1 MNGDRMQASITERL
15 PAVRAASSDGLR
27 SALNHVAY
35 TILGAFVFVI
45 PWDESVPLLGGFLLG
60 RWLGFL
66 AFGFTALWIGL
77 TGRVRRTSG
86 IHYAL
91 AGLAGWSALSLLWTA
106 DWDST
111 ITRAGTYLQL
121 LTAVWLIWELATTES
136 RVLGLLRCYVLGTYI
151 SSIST
156 IVNFI
161 QGRTAAQLAGA
172 KGYTVWEDPRYTIN
186 GVNEND
192 LGVMLALSI
201 PMTFYLAARRKRL
214 LTRCLCWFHLGAVA
228 TAVLL
233 TGSRGALFAASIAV
247 LFAVLGLPPGR
258 LALKFTGLIV
268 VASGTLFIP
277 QATWD
282 RLLSAGT
289 ELSGG
294 TLTHR
299 TVIWAA
305 GLDAVR
311 NHAFL
316 GVGAGAYGLTVLK
329 AVDIPYVAH
338 NTFLSIFV
346 ELGVVGALL
355 LGWLLAAAFLCAI
368 LLPSLERCLWIALLL
383 TWSTGVS
390 SLTWEYRKPTWFLFG
405 MLAAHVYAR
414 RSQISMHWR
423 QTADIPFHNICP
435 APKAKELTGVPIGT
449 V

>member
-1 MNGDRMQASITERL
+1 MQATITDRSPEMRE
-15 PAVRAASSDGLR
+15 ASSPGLR
-27 SALNHVAY
+27 SVLNQAAY
-35 TILGAFVFVI
+35 MILGAFVFVI
-45 PWDESVPLLGGFLLG
+45 PWDESVPLMGGFLIG

-66 AFGFTALWIGL
+66 AFGVTVLWIGM
-77 TGRVRRTSG
+77 TGHVRRISAV
-86 IHYAL
+86 HYAL
-91 AGLAGWSALSLLWTA
+91 AGLAGWSALSVLWTA

-136 RVLGLLRCYVLGTYI
+136 RVLGLLQCFVLGTYV

-161 QGRTAAQLAGA
+161 QGRTAAQLANA
-172 KGYTVWEDPRYTIN
+172 AGYTVWETSRYSID

-201 PMTFYLAARRKRL
+201 PMTFYLATRRKRL
-214 LTRCLCWFHLGAVA
+214 LSRCVCWLHLGAVA

-233 TGSRGALFAASIAV
+233 TGSRGALFAAIVAV
-247 LFAVLGLPPGR
+247 LVSVLGSPSGQS
-258 LALKFTGLIV
+258 LAVKFAGLGV

-277 QATWD
+277 QATLD

-305 GLDAVR
+305 GLEAVR
-311 NHAFL
+311 DHAFL
-316 GVGAGAYGLTVLK
+316 GVGAGAYGPTVLK

-338 NTFLSIFV
+338 NTFLSVFV
-346 ELGVVGALL
+346 ELGVVGALI
-355 LGWLLAAAFLCAI
+355 LGGLLASAFLYAF
-368 LLPSLERCLWIALLL
+368 LMPSLERCLWIALLL
-383 TWSTGVS
+383 TWSAGVS
-390 SLTWEYRKPTWFLFG
+390 SLTWEYRKPTWFVFG

-414 RSQISMHWR
+414 RSEPIRTAGSTPSVRSISLAPLR
-423 QTADIPFHNICP
+423 QRKTYMASLEE
-435 APKAKELTGVPIGT
+435 KYEL
-449 V
+449 